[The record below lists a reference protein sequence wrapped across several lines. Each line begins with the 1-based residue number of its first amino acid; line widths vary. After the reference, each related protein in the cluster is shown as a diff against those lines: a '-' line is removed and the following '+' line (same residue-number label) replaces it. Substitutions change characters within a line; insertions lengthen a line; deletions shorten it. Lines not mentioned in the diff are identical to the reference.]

1 MRGDLSGRIERI
13 LQSQRAALAAGD
25 LPGLLA
31 ANDELTAALAELRAS
46 PRAVAGPEGRRLRL
60 ALRAQ
65 GELVARAH
73 AATHRALDA
82 LGLAGTPSSYGGRS
96 GRAAAVGAG
105 THVVA

>member
-1 MRGDLSGRIERI
+1 MHGDLPGRIERI
-13 LQSQRAALAAGD
+13 LQSQRAALAAGH

-31 ANDELTAALAELRAS
+31 ANEELTAVLAELRAS
-46 PRAVAGPEGRRLRL
+46 PAAAAGPHGRRLRM

-82 LGLAGTPSSYGGRS
+82 LGLAATPSYGGHGS
-96 GRAAAVGAG
+96 RAAAVGSG